1 MRHSILSGRK
11 DTICLDNDL
20 SINSAPLFKINKDVF
35 EQGEQKNKT
44 QGNKG
49 NKGNKWNS
57 GPRGT
62 RGTVEYGNWGTRR
75 TRQQLIFIFSFCVA
89 NFHPGGKSIKSCV
102 SKYPALQNLDVMTPS
117 SETQGQIVGARESL
131 NRGKNMAQKKSKE
144 RPEEPLGTMPYQT
157 SSKRSPP
164 FWLLIGARKLVFF
177 WHQSEARTLPLS
189 APGSPRM
196 LQKMSRIGSLWTI
209 FAGKSCRIS

>member
-117 SETQGQIVGARESL
+117 SETQGLFSPFFTFPGALFSRPFRLSL
-131 NRGKNMAQKKSKE
+131 APTICPWVSKDVTTHTLTITFFLSLDIF
-144 RPEEPLGTMPYQT
+144 PVSLSLSLLSTLLSLGT
-157 SSKRSPP
+157 
-164 FWLLIGARKLVFF
+164 A
-177 WHQSEARTLPLS
+177 
-189 APGSPRM
+189 
-196 LQKMSRIGSLWTI
+196 
-209 FAGKSCRIS
+209 